1 MPLVSLRHIHTV
13 MASVRSV
20 GCKAGE
26 RTDLCVKGS
35 RTTVEVYESESTW
48 QGHTYTPDLQARNYF
63 KKLDMAYVLIAN
75 VLLH

>member
-1 MPLVSLRHIHTV
+1 M
-13 MASVRSV
+13 
-20 GCKAGE
+20 
-26 RTDLCVKGS
+26 
-35 RTTVEVYESESTW
+35 YESESTW